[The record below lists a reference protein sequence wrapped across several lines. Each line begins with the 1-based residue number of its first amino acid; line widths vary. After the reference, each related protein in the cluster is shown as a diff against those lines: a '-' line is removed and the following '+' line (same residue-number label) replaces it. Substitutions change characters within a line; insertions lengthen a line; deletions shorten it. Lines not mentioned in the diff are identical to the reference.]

1 MLPQDVYRLI
11 CFPIVVRRRRR
22 PVPSRGMCSRLRH
35 NHNQFLRV
43 FNVCQVFSFLRSFA
57 PQLFHFLFADK
68 QQEFDLP
75 SLRIDENDI
84 STALAAQKQ
93 RSRSPRF
100 GGPPMSQI
108 SGVARPLLSHTNSF
122 TGDRLPTFG
131 VESPNENALGTLLGD
146 IDTWGID
153 IFKISDLSCTR
164 PLTCIA
170 YTVFQVK

>member
-1 MLPQDVYRLI
+1 MRCV
-11 CFPIVVRRRRR
+11 CV
-22 PVPSRGMCSRLRH
+22 CSRLRPTLSNIQ
-35 NHNQFLRV
+35 NHNQLSRV
-43 FNVCQVFSFLRSFA
+43 FNFTVI
-57 PQLFHFLFADK
+57 FLFAPIYVDK

-84 STALAAQKQ
+84 SSALAAQKQ

-108 SGVARPLLSHTNSF
+108 SGVSRPLLSHTNSF
-122 TGDRLPTFG
+122 TGERLPTFG
-131 VESPNENALGTLLGD
+131 VETPHENVLGTLLGD

-153 IFKISDLSCTR
+153 IFKISDLSLVR

-170 YTVFQVK
+170 YTVFQVKIR